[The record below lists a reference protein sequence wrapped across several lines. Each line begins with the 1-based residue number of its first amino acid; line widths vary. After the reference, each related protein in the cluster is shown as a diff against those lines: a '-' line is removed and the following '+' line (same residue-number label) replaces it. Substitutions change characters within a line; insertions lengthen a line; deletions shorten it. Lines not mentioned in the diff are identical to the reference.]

1 VGIFDGVTTI
11 AEVDRIYKDAFMK
24 RHCDTD
30 DDAYWELSTEHRLA
44 LGRVTLEAV
53 KAEGPHRYTMSDVNV
68 TPHELRAWAYA
79 SGIAVGRKGRV
90 APDVI
95 KAYVEDHAPAS
106 AVSQ

>member
-1 VGIFDGVTTI
+1 
-11 AEVDRIYKDAFMK
+11 
-24 RHCDTD
+24 
-30 DDAYWELSTEHRLA
+30 
-44 LGRVTLEAV
+44 
-53 KAEGPHRYTMSDVNV
+53 VNV

-106 AVSQ
+106 AAFQ